1 MHGVIDHLNQELLI
15 LVQDLGDVVL
25 GGLHFGSE
33 ILSKK
38 DDKNIRNE
46 EQKMLKTSVVWIARK
61 EVCEKR
67 HFNFGYIV
75 SVKSHSWIIYIREPK
90 AAKGNVVRE
99 AIV

>member
-1 MHGVIDHLNQELLI
+1 M
-15 LVQDLGDVVL
+15 QDLGDVVL